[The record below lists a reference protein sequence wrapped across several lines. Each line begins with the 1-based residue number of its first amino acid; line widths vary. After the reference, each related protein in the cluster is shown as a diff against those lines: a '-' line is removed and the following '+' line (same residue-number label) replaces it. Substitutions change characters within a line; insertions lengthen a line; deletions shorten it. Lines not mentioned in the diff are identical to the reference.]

1 MKGSEIKIIFIRLL
15 GSLKMLNFEDISTAK
30 LCVRTKEGYRSC
42 KLFLINIELLCE
54 YLNIIPSSREYRNSF
69 TKNYKAL
76 FPNLDKRSYRVDVL
90 EAAVDGYSLIWVN
103 GEKFFF
109 QPDVVAAGK
118 NLHNQWQCIIVLILQ
133 CEDLLNKFKHSYE
146 DLESGEAGDA
156 SRTVEVPKID
166 YLELFQ
172 EWRSYIVSALK
183 LFDEYWTKFEDLY
196 INNLIKIES
205 IARKFVID
213 IYEFINNELTK
224 NNSVVLDT
232 HLYEYNNTQLN
243 LNNSQEPL
251 RSEFYC
257 VKRFMSSYS
266 RIISNP
272 KFFYLLQKLF
282 RASSIERKGNE
293 DVGQFINLK
302 SWNLIS
308 YVDYMAN
315 QMNDSSY
322 SIVGVI
328 SSICIDSLKQLIGE
342 IVSLS
347 QLPEKI
353 DPHIFNNIHLHEFI
367 LKVQESWRIAN
378 KYLASSNIENIGLVK
393 LVKFISYIFNVQ
405 LKIRNRHFS
414 LSTQLSSTLS
424 DGKLEC
430 TNNYN
435 NRNIFKEN
443 FLEYDIEAFL
453 SLPKICCLLYL
464 ANPSENSSMLKQF
477 LSPSHSEY
485 ISLTAE
491 NKKIMISQRGSRQ
504 KDYFHFYSIFRASTN
519 DASCDKNSSDCK
531 IKSKSLNNPIKDM
544 TNCWNEVISHLKA
557 SYDYN
562 TPINTLSASQF
573 NKNFARETADGKYF
587 IPNDDILLSYI
598 VSNLTKTCL
607 CGLVSKDN
615 NVQCMYC
622 NSLFESL
629 KKTNFFEVSKEKLD
643 ALICTIESVSILL
656 QRSYP
661 TEWNEFMQI
670 ATLCIVDTPEPNSWK
685 SQKNSA
691 ELDTPY
697 KESNRSHFKGTI
709 GNFINFASVIFNRLT
724 SRNEVVLENM
734 NSINDYQT
742 LVSRQSVSNLIPK
755 DIFENVSHSHIESSG
770 LL

>member
-15 GSLKMLNFEDISTAK
+15 ANLKMLNFEDISTAK
-30 LCVRTKEGYRSC
+30 LCVKTKEGYRSC

-54 YLNIIPSSREYRNSF
+54 YLNIIPSSREYRNGF

-76 FPNLDKRSYRVDVL
+76 FPNIDKRSYRVDVL

-118 NLHNQWQCIIVLILQ
+118 DLHNQWQCIIVLILQ
-133 CEDLLNKFKHSYE
+133 FEDLLNKFEHKYE
-146 DLESGEAGDA
+146 NPESGNA
-156 SRTVEVPKID
+156 SRTVEISEID

-172 EWRSYIVSALK
+172 EWRSYIVSTLK

-205 IARKFVID
+205 ISRRFVID
-213 IYEFINNELTK
+213 IYEFISNELTK
-224 NNSVVLDT
+224 NNSMVLDT
-232 HLYEYNNTQLN
+232 HLYKYNNTQLN
-243 LNNSQEPL
+243 LNDSQEPL
-251 RSEFYC
+251 RFEFYC
-257 VKRFMSSYS
+257 AKEFMSSYS

-272 KFFYLLQKLF
+272 KFFFLLQKLF
-282 RASSIERKGNE
+282 RVSNIERKGNE
-293 DVGQFINLK
+293 DVGQFINVK

-308 YVDYMAN
+308 YIDYMAN
-315 QMNDSSY
+315 QMNDPSY

-378 KYLASSNIENIGLVK
+378 KYLASSNIENIDLVK

-405 LKIRNRHFS
+405 LKIRNSHFS
-414 LSTQLSSTLS
+414 LSTQLPSTRL

-430 TNNYN
+430 INNYN

-464 ANPSENSSMLKQF
+464 ADPSENSSILKQF
-477 LSPSHSEY
+477 LSPLYSEY
-485 ISLTAE
+485 IPLTVG
-491 NKKIMISQRGSRQ
+491 NKKITSQYGSRQ
-504 KDYFHFYSIFRASTN
+504 KDYFHFYSIFRANTN
-519 DASCDKNSSDCK
+519 DINHEKNSSDCK

-544 TNCWNEVISHLKA
+544 TNCWNEVINHLKV

-562 TPINTLSASQF
+562 TPINTLSVSQF
-573 NKNFARETADGKYF
+573 NKNFVRETADGKYF
-587 IPNDDILLSYI
+587 ISNDDILLSYI
-598 VSNLTKTCL
+598 VSKLTKTCL

-643 ALICTIESVSILL
+643 ALISTIELVSILL

-670 ATLCIVDTPEPNSWK
+670 TTLCIVDTPEPNSWK
-685 SQKNSA
+685 SPKNSA
-691 ELDTPY
+691 ELDTSH
-697 KESNRSHFKGTI
+697 KENNRSHFKGTI

-724 SRNEVVLENM
+724 SRNEVLENI
-734 NSINDYQT
+734 NNINDYQT

>member
-15 GSLKMLNFEDISTAK
+15 ANLKMLNFEDISTAK
-30 LCVRTKEGYRSC
+30 LCVKTKEGYRSC

-54 YLNIIPSSREYRNSF
+54 YLNIIPSSREYRNGF

-118 NLHNQWQCIIVLILQ
+118 DLHNQWQCIIVLILQ
-133 CEDLLNKFKHSYE
+133 FEDLLNKFEHKYE
-146 DLESGEAGDA
+146 DPESGDV
-156 SRTVEVPKID
+156 SRTVEISEID

-172 EWRSYIVSALK
+172 EWRSYIVSTLI

-205 IARKFVID
+205 ISRRFVID
-213 IYEFINNELTK
+213 IYEFISNELTK

-232 HLYEYNNTQLN
+232 HLYKYNNTQLN
-243 LNNSQEPL
+243 LNDSQEPL
-251 RSEFYC
+251 RLEFYC
-257 VKRFMSSYS
+257 AKEFMSSYS

-272 KFFYLLQKLF
+272 KFFFLLQRLF
-282 RASSIERKGNE
+282 RVSNIERKGNE
-293 DVGQFINLK
+293 DVGQFINIK

-308 YVDYMAN
+308 YIDYMAN

-322 SIVGVI
+322 SIVGII
-328 SSICIDSLKQLIGE
+328 SSICIDSLKQLISE

-378 KYLASSNIENIGLVK
+378 KYLASNNIENIGLVK

-405 LKIRNRHFS
+405 LKIRNSHFS
-414 LSTQLSSTLS
+414 LFTQLSSTRL

-464 ANPSENSSMLKQF
+464 ADPSENSSILRQF
-477 LSPSHSEY
+477 LSPSYSEY

-491 NKKIMISQRGSRQ
+491 NKKITSQCGSRQ
-504 KDYFHFYSIFRASTN
+504 KDHFHFYSIFRANTN
-519 DASCDKNSSDCK
+519 DVNHEKNSSDCK

-544 TNCWNEVISHLKA
+544 TNCWNEVINHLKV

-562 TPINTLSASQF
+562 TPINTLSVSQF
-573 NKNFARETADGKYF
+573 NKNFVRETTNGKYF
-587 IPNDDILLSYI
+587 ISNDDILLSYI
-598 VSNLTKTCL
+598 VSKLTKTCL

-643 ALICTIESVSILL
+643 ALISTIESVSILL

-670 ATLCIVDTPEPNSWK
+670 TTLCIVDTPEPNSWK

-691 ELDTPY
+691 ELDTSH
-697 KESNRSHFKGTI
+697 KENNRSYFKGTI

-724 SRNEVVLENM
+724 SRNEVLLENM
-734 NSINDYQT
+734 NNINDYQT